1 MVLNKDATCS
11 VCFPVYTIADL
22 PSQTHRKYIFYRVT
36 QTEAKVRHHWLI
48 YFIWFLFGREE
59 SNDIRFFIEIS
70 TVEIVGKNFK
80 AIFSM
85 IVFFINDQSAEV
97 NKS

>member
-1 MVLNKDATCS
+1 MLPKQRQRLD
-11 VCFPVYTIADL
+11 TIGL
-22 PSQTHRKYIFYRVT
+22 
-36 QTEAKVRHHWLI
+36 
-48 YFIWFLFGREE
+48 FILFGFYLGVKKAMI
-59 SNDIRFFIEIS
+59 SDFFIQIS